1 MQTETTFFGTQIVKY
16 NVDKTLIDELLK
28 IGKEQTE
35 SWNMALV
42 ANIEKELNYSDKD
55 KKYFTP
61 KISEYIMDYIEKY
74 VAPREVDIEFSID
87 TIDMWI
93 NFQKCG
99 EFNQPHIHPGHL
111 SFVIYVDIPK
121 EIYNEKLTSN
131 APKPGSITFTHG
143 QFPQLRTNQS
153 RLDLKMDNA
162 LLPKWLENQ
171 LPKTG
176 EMIVF
181 PSFMNHY
188 IQAFKTEGIERVS
201 VAGNAFLKGK
211 YKIKTLL

>member
-1 MQTETTFFGTQIVKY
+1 MEKETIYFGTQIVKY
-16 NVDKTLIDELLK
+16 KLNDILIDELLGV
-28 IGKEQTE
+28 GKNLTE

-42 ANIEKELNYSDKD
+42 ANIDKELKYSSEDV
-55 KKYFTP
+55 KYFNP
-61 KISEYIMDYIEKY
+61 KINEFIMDYVDKHI
-74 VAPREVDIEFSID
+74 AAREPEITFSID
-87 TIDMWI
+87 NMDMWI
-93 NFQKCG
+93 NFQKAG

-111 SFVIYVDIPK
+111 SFVIYLQIPE
-121 EIYNEKLTSN
+121 EIYEEEITSN

-143 QFPQLRTNQS
+143 QYPQLRTNQS
-153 RLDLKMDNA
+153 RLDLKVDNA

-176 EMIVF
+176 EMIIF

-188 IQAFKTEGIERVS
+188 VQAFKTPMVERIS
-201 VAGNAFLKGK
+201 AAGNVFLKGK